1 MAYKG
6 KFSPRNPKK
15 YVGDHT
21 KITYRSGLELKL
33 MNFLD
38 KHTDVHSWG
47 SETVIIPYRSP
58 IDNKYHRYFM
68 DFVVQFK
75 KADGTVETCLI
86 EVKPLKQ
93 TAAPKKPSRV
103 TRRFLK
109 EVQTWGVNS
118 AKWEATQE
126 YCAKRGWK
134 FIIMTEKQINGLQ
147 V

>member
-6 KFSPRNPKK
+6 KYTPRNPKK
-15 YVGDHT
+15 YVGDPT
-21 KITYRSGLELKL
+21 KITYRSGLERTV
-33 MNFLD
+33 MNYFD
-38 KHTDVHSWG
+38 KHSDVISWG

-68 DFVVQFK
+68 DFIVQFK
-75 KADGTVETCLI
+75 KADGSVETMLV

-93 TAAPKKPSRV
+93 TGPPKKPSRL
-103 TRRFLK
+103 TRRYLK

-126 YCAKRGWK
+126 YCAKRNWK
-134 FIIMTEKQINGLQ
+134 FIIMTEKQINGLEY
-147 V
+147 